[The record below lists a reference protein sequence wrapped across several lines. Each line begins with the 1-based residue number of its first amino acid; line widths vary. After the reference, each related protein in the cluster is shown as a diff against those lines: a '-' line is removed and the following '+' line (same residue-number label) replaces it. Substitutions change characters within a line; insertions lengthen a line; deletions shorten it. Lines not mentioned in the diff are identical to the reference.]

1 MEKKKTKLTLSGNL
15 KKSISNIERAK
26 SHGKNA
32 VIIEKKN
39 NKFSN
44 KRTFNTSSKSQP
56 NFKVDRSQ
64 YKIKPPSLTKP
75 ISTATDYE
83 KRKLA
88 EQRATKRLKDDP
100 AKRDNKGKN
109 SSKRRELK
117 LTVSRALSGD
127 EEGRSRKAFIWFK
140 ERASID
146 KAGDK

>member
-32 VIIEKKN
+32 VVIEKKN

-44 KRTFNTSSKSQP
+44 KRTFNTSSKSP
-56 NFKVDRSQ
+56 SNFRIDRSE
-64 YKIKPPSLTKP
+64 YKIKSPSLTKP
-75 ISTATDYE
+75 ISPSSDYE

-100 AKRDNKGKN
+100 EKRDNKGKIG
-109 SSKRRELK
+109 SKRRELK
-117 LTVSRALSGD
+117 LTISRALSGD
-127 EEGRSRKAFIWFK
+127 EEGRSR
-140 ERASID
+140 S
-146 KAGDK
+146 

>member
-32 VIIEKKN
+32 VLIEKKN

-44 KRTFNTSSKSQP
+44 KRTFNTSSRPPS
-56 NFKVDRSQ
+56 NFKIDRSV
-64 YKIKPPSLTKP
+64 YKPKPTTSIPPSN
-75 ISTATDYE
+75 DYE

-100 AKRDNKGKN
+100 EKR
-109 SSKRRELK
+109 
-117 LTVSRALSGD
+117 
-127 EEGRSRKAFIWFK
+127 
-140 ERASID
+140 
-146 KAGDK
+146 